1 VSVLL
6 ARSLIVLS
14 VLVTMVGCA
23 AKKPPEAPPPAAAE
37 AKKEEP
43 PPPPPPPPKKTA
55 KDVLLAEGASFFLSM
70 DDSPDLKEKVNKGCK
85 KKARKDEKKL
95 EACVTS
101 LREALASEGFKFE
114 KEGEALVFVAFGKNK
129 KGEDVTLHRLAMK
142 VGAAEE
148 GKVTFTPDGK
158 DKGKQAWKKPPAELV
173 IEVADEKL
181 ASYDD
186 PKRGKLGYK
195 LK

>member
-1 VSVLL
+1 LSVLL

-14 VLVTMVGCA
+14 VLCTVVGCA
-23 AKKPPEAPPPAAAE
+23 AKKPPAAPPPAAE

-55 KDVLLAEGASFFLSM
+55 KDVLLAEGAAFALSL
-70 DDSPDLKEKVNKGCK
+70 DDSPDLKEKVSKGCK

-95 EACVTS
+95 EACVTA
-101 LREALASEGFKFE
+101 LRDALAEEGFRFQKD
-114 KEGEALVFVAFGKNK
+114 GEALVFTAFGKNK
-129 KGEDVTLHRLAMK
+129 KGEEVILHRLAMK

-181 ASYDD
+181 ATYDD